1 MFDRYIKFLDKIVEK
16 FNNKDKILGFL
27 KSNKWK
33 ILIFFFLF
41 KTIETMYSV
50 YDRGHC
56 INCEIVTKEKIE
68 SLEGDAEKLIEFT
81 NQELVF
87 VPYVN
92 IKTYLIDLIIPLIL
106 NLGTM
111 FIGLSI
117 IYILYM
123 ISIKLL
129 KSLRVRVNEKI
140 KNRMEEELKKQQRKK

>member
-16 FNNKDKILGFL
+16 FNNKDKIVGFL

-41 KTIETMYSV
+41 KTIETMYVV

-56 INCEIVTKEKIE
+56 VNCEMVSEEKIE
-68 SLEGDAEKLIEFT
+68 SLEGDIEKLMEFT

-87 VPYVN
+87 VPYSDT
-92 IKTYLIDLIIPLIL
+92 KTYLVDLIIPLIL

-111 FIGLSI
+111 FVGLSI
-117 IYILYM
+117 IYVLYM
-123 ISIKLL
+123 ISVKLL